1 MSANSARPQPG
12 VSLTAMVEPPTEI
25 SPTHLLF
32 ALIGLG
38 LMGMVGIF
46 VFASTLIAPVWAVV
60 VMGAVWLAAAAWSW
74 ARWRQSMFAP
84 LLAAIAVGA
93 LWIVAVNLGD
103 ALLDWN
109 A

>member
-1 MSANSARPQPG
+1 MDR
-12 VSLTAMVEPPTEI
+12 PPTEI

-32 ALIGLG
+32 ALIGLA

-60 VMGAVWLAAAAWSW
+60 VMGAIWLTAAAWSW
-74 ARWRQSMFAP
+74 TRWRHSMFAP
-84 LLAAIAVGA
+84 LLAAVAVGI
-93 LWIVAVNLGD
+93 LWIVIVNLGD
-103 ALLDWN
+103 VLLGWT

>member
-1 MSANSARPQPG
+1 MDEQ
-12 VSLTAMVEPPTEI
+12 PTEI

-60 VMGAVWLAAAAWSW
+60 VMGVVWLAAAVWAWSQ
-74 ARWRQSMFAP
+74 WRRSMFAP
-84 LLAAIAVGA
+84 LVAAVGVGA
-93 LWIVAVNLGD
+93 VWILAVNLGD
-103 ALLDWN
+103 AFLGWT